1 MRRGTA
7 RALGFAND
15 ELDNVDE
22 DDIWLNQAVTQTPAH
37 LAAHSALQ
45 TQTQPPLLHAPADVN
60 VGGSGGDG
68 KSAGAGAV
76 KDAEASVEPHGIAG
90 IEEKLEALQDTEAT
104 EAIETR
110 ACRSHHAHSALP
122 GENAGGGG
130 GIGGGEVA
138 EERGRVFTSGVSE
151 GHGSPDAGEVMGT
164 WGSSYEE

>member
-1 MRRGTA
+1 VRRGTA

-15 ELDNVDE
+15 ELDVDE
-22 DDIWLNQAVTQTPAH
+22 DDIWLNQAVTQTPTH
-37 LAAHSALQ
+37 LAAHSAW
-45 TQTQPPLLHAPADVN
+45 QTQPQPPSLPAPADVN
-60 VGGSGGDG
+60 VGGVGGDR

-76 KDAEASVEPHGIAG
+76 KDAEASGEPHGIAG
-90 IEEKLEALQDTEAT
+90 IEEKFEALHDIEAMEDI
-104 EAIETR
+104 EAR
-110 ACRSHHAHSALP
+110 AFRSHRTHSALP

-151 GHGSPDAGEVMGT
+151 GHESQDAGEVMGT